1 MDVSIIIPVFNEAAK
16 VGDDINR
23 WAAFLESSN
32 ISGEIIIVDD
42 GSIDNT
48 SDLANIAGNNIT
60 AQFKLL
66 RTQLHCGK
74 GAAVKRGICA
84 SSGDIVLF
92 ADSGSCVPCQNAN
105 RGIELIQTSRCDI
118 AHGSRLLDSSN
129 ITRRQSWFRRYGSGA
144 FHRVIKMFPE
154 TKGLTDTQ
162 CGFKIYRGSIAR
174 RLYSKVT
181 VEGFVFDI
189 EVIILAR
196 REGLVIKEFPIDW
209 SCDPDSR
216 LRVGK
221 KYREIIKE
229 VMYLRKKYLRVQKRQ
244 SP

>member
-16 VGDDINR
+16 VGDDISR
-23 WAAFLESSN
+23 WGFFLQNSS
-32 ISGEIIIVDD
+32 ITGEIIVVDD
-42 GSIDNT
+42 GSMDNT
-48 SDLANIAGNNIT
+48 SDLANIAANKIT
-60 AQFKLL
+60 ARFKLL

-105 RGIELIQTSRCDI
+105 RGIELIRSGQCDI

-129 ITRRQSWFRRYGSGA
+129 ITRGQNRFRRFGSRA
-144 FHRVIKMFPE
+144 FHRMIKMFPE
-154 TKGLTDTQ
+154 TGGLTDTQ
-162 CGFKIYRGSIAR
+162 CGFKIYRGNAAR

-181 VEGFVFDI
+181 VEGFLFDI

-196 REGLVIKEFPIDW
+196 REALVIKEFPIDW

-229 VMYLRKKYLRVQKRQ
+229 VLYLRKKYLPAQKGQ